1 MPVDV
6 LILGAGVAG
15 LSAALELAH
24 AGLHVEILEARERVG
39 GRVFTRHDPTL
50 SHPIELGAE
59 FVHGLAPEIWLPAQ
73 QHNLKMTEV
82 DGDLWCSLDGK
93 LQPCN
98 LFAQA
103 DKILEAMNDRDPDE
117 SFLDFLARRFPADEH
132 KNGQDAD
139 AKRWATGYVSGF
151 NAADPAEVSV
161 HWLVH
166 SRRAD
171 EEIEGD
177 RAFHIA
183 GGYQKLLD
191 IFTAELNTLNVP
203 IYLNTVVHGVRW
215 SQNSVQVE
223 ASTDCTSTDGAESK
237 DHVATGTLAE
247 PALSDRAERGSRM
260 GRAERSS
267 ATASPEGKGPAVRSS
282 VNAFTAPHTLITFP
296 LGVLQSGSIRF
307 DPELPAEKQAALDKL
322 AMGKVVRVTLC
333 FRERFWASKD
343 HVARTLLSAK
353 GVTRDQDLSN
363 LSFLFSRDPVFPT
376 WWTQMPEPVPIITG
390 WAPAHSA
397 ESLAGMSE
405 SRIVDRS
412 LDTLSGLLHVEKS
425 LIQSQLNSAFFHDWD
440 SDPFSRGAYSYVK
453 AGGEGCQKTLGAPI
467 ENTLFFA
474 GEATDITGHNG
485 TVHGAIASGQR
496 AAKEIL
502 AIRE

>member
-1 MPVDV
+1 MPSDV

-15 LSAALELAH
+15 LASALDLAR
-24 AGLHVEILEARERVG
+24 AGMSVEIIEARDRIG
-39 GRVFTRHDPTL
+39 GRIFTKHDLTL
-50 SHPIELGAE
+50 NHPVELGAE

-73 QHNLKMTEV
+73 QHSLKMIEV

-93 LQPCN
+93 LQRCN
-98 LFAQA
+98 FFAQA

-117 SFLDFLARRFPADEH
+117 SFLDFLKRRFPGNKDE
-132 KNGQDAD
+132 D

-151 NAADPAEVSV
+151 NAADPGEVSV

-171 EEIEGD
+171 EQIEGD

-183 GGYQKLLD
+183 GGYQELLD

-203 IYLNTVVHGVRW
+203 IYLNTGVHEVRW

-223 ASTDCTSTDGAESK
+223 ASTST
-237 DHVATGTLAE
+237 DHVATATAS
-247 PALSDRAERGSRM
+247 PERKGP
-260 GRAERSS
+260 AERSS
-267 ATASPEGKGPAVRSS
+267 ATS
-282 VNAFTAPHTLITFP
+282 FTAPRALITFP

-307 DPELPAEKQAALDKL
+307 DPELPADKQTALNKL

-333 FRERFWASKD
+333 FRERFWAS
-343 HVARTLLSAK
+343 VGRSSVGRAPSPAK
-353 GVTRDQDLSN
+353 AKEGPSMPEQHDLAN
-363 LSFLFSRDPVFPT
+363 LSFLFSRDNFFPT
-376 WWTQMPEPVPIITG
+376 WWTQMPEELPIITA
-390 WAPAHSA
+390 WAPAKSA
-397 ESLAGMSE
+397 EALAGMGE
-405 SRIVDRS
+405 ARIVDRA
-412 LDTLSGLLHVEKS
+412 LDTLSGLLQVEKS
-425 LIQSQLNSAFFHDWD
+425 LVQSQLVSTYFHDWD

-453 AGGEGCQKTLGAPI
+453 VGGEGCQKTLAAPVA
-467 ENTLFFA
+467 NTLFFA

-502 AIRE
+502 AIREQIGE